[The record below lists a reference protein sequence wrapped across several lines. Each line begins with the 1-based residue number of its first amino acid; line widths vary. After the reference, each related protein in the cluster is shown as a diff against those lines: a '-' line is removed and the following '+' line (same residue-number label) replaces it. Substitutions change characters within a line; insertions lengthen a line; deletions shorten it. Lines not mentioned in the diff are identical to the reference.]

1 MVWAFV
7 AIGGALGAVSR
18 YGLDRAI
25 IGALGPTVLGTFLIN
40 ITGSFALGVFVAV
53 SPGRVSWPVEARLFA
68 AVGFLGS
75 YTTFS
80 TLAVAGAQMLDSG
93 ETTRAFVNLF
103 GSLAV
108 GLAAAFAGILVGRA
122 FAS

>member
-1 MVWAFV
+1 MTWALI
-7 AIGGALGAVSR
+7 AAGGALGAISR
-18 YGLDRAI
+18 YGLDRAVV
-25 IGALGPTVLGTFLIN
+25 GAIGPTVLGTFLIN
-40 ITGSFALGVFVAV
+40 VTGSFALGVIVVMFDE
-53 SPGRVSWPVEARLFA
+53 RVNWPVEARMFA

-80 TLAVAGAQMLDSG
+80 TLTVAGAQMLDGG
-93 ETTRAFVNLF
+93 ETTRALLNLF

-122 FAS
+122 LT